1 MFSFYKKTIKCG
13 CMIIS
18 ISENKEN
25 DIIILNNHNYIFICN
40 ECELNISEE
49 ILFERLENMRENDNK
64 LSNNEFNG
72 WNIINKFN

>member
-18 ISENKEN
+18 ISENNEN
-25 DIIILNNHNYIFICN
+25 DIIILNDHNYIFICN

-49 ILFERLENMRENDNK
+49 ILFERLENMRKNDNK
-64 LSNNEFNG
+64 LLNNECND

>member
-1 MFSFYKKTIKCG
+1 MFSFYKKTIKCR

-64 LSNNEFNG
+64 LSNNECNG

>member
-1 MFSFYKKTIKCG
+1 
-13 CMIIS
+13 MIIS

-64 LSNNEFNG
+64 ISNNECND

>member
-1 MFSFYKKTIKCG
+1 
-13 CMIIS
+13 MIIS

-64 LSNNEFNG
+64 LSNNECND

>member
-1 MFSFYKKTIKCG
+1 
-13 CMIIS
+13 MIIT

-25 DIIILNNHNYIFICN
+25 DVIILNNHNYIFICN

-49 ILFERLENMRENDNK
+49 ILFERLENMRKNDNK
-64 LSNNEFNG
+64 LLNNECND

>member
-18 ISENKEN
+18 ISKNKEN

-64 LSNNEFNG
+64 LSNNDCND

>member
-25 DIIILNNHNYIFICN
+25 DIIILNNHNYLFICN
-40 ECELNISEE
+40 ECELNISDEL
-49 ILFERLENMRENDNK
+49 LFERLENMRENDNN
-64 LSNNEFNG
+64 LSNNEYNG
-72 WNIINKFN
+72 WDIINKFN

>member
-1 MFSFYKKTIKCG
+1 
-13 CMIIS
+13 MIIS

-64 LSNNEFNG
+64 LSNNECNG